1 VPWYRSSDLLEVF
14 DEPAGSA
21 ASRQLVGERAGYRS
35 VEREV
40 AEDAAVTGIAADR
53 AHSTDADRPFA
64 DKREIL
70 SSARAAR
77 HEFS

>member
-1 VPWYRSSDLLEVF
+1 MS
-14 DEPAGSA
+14 PAGSA

-40 AEDAAVTGIAADR
+40 GRKCSGLA
-53 AHSTDADRPFA
+53 FA

-70 SSARAAR
+70 SSATEAR